1 MSSAPDDR
9 DNYCYRHPDRQ
20 SYILCQ
26 RCGRTICPQC
36 STQAAV
42 GVHCPE
48 CVKEAKAN
56 APKRPPVNIR
66 VARSLR
72 NSTGKPVVTYAIL
85 GLMAVGF
92 VVSLLVP
99 AALAAIAYIPMA
111 TVLQPWTML
120 TYPFAHTSI
129 LSFLL
134 NGLIMFLLGR
144 QAEQMLGRGGFV
156 TLFLIS
162 TFGGAVAML
171 LFAPGG
177 VLLGTSPAIWGF
189 FGVILIQ
196 ARSQGSN
203 VTALLVMLGLF
214 IIIGLVVGSAWQASL
229 GGFVSGAAVT
239 VVQQRFGA
247 IRQARQ
253 RTLATAGIAVAL
265 VVIAAVAVV
274 A

>member
-1 MSSAPDDR
+1 LSTAPDDR

-56 APKRPPVNIR
+56 APRRPPVNIR
-66 VARSLR
+66 VARGLR
-72 NSTGKPVVTYAIL
+72 NSSGKPLVTYTLL
-85 GLMAVGF
+85 GLMALGF
-92 VVSLLVP
+92 LVSLVFP
-99 AALAAIAYIPMA
+99 AALSAIAYIPAA
-111 TVLQPWTML
+111 TIVQPWTML
-120 TYPFAHTSI
+120 TYPFAHVSI

-134 NGLIMFLLGR
+134 NALIVFLLGR
-144 QAEQMLGRGGFV
+144 QAEQMLGRAGFV
-156 TLFLIS
+156 TLFFIS
-162 TFGGAVAML
+162 TLGGAVAML

-177 VLLGTSPAIWGF
+177 ALLGTSPAIWGF

-214 IIIGLVVGSAWQASL
+214 IVIGLVVGSAWQASL

-239 VVQQRFGA
+239 AVQQRFGA

-253 RTLATAGIAVAL
+253 RAVGTAAVAVAL
-265 VVIAAVAVV
+265 VVIAAVALAV
-274 A
+274 